1 MHTYASALA
10 LSDSSKTDAG
20 MHTKPAVSAPIAV
33 LALALLVGCSA
44 ERDGSD
50 PPQSQQVVAN
60 LSPCEVLDASM
71 RADLKLEPLQPI
83 VESYSRSCRY
93 RSIRDAGDESAH
105 VLGATVVIRHST
117 AANTIADARRLAEAY
132 ERSYQATAAE
142 RDIRGRKV
150 YELTG
155 ARSAALIQTEVTADC
170 VLIYAIDA
178 TTSVQVTANVTEPDR
193 GCGFHD
199 LPAMLATRMP
209 PTDERSVPPRTD
221 RVTDVFAIDL
231 CTVIDS
237 DRRRTL
243 GLDDGSPSGSPP
255 IGYRSDACNFDRQTE
270 QPGELTFLVASTID
284 SDAHGLTENHAPP
297 AIVREV
303 GSRRIFRTVTSTT
316 DGRSCSEYY
325 EVDNL
330 TSFNVTAMV
339 FGSDPVPACRIL
351 DELAPAIEPKL
362 PLVVLEPSILP

>member
-1 MHTYASALA
+1 MYTRPTFSAS
-10 LSDSSKTDAG
+10 
-20 MHTKPAVSAPIAV
+20 IAV
-33 LALALLVGCSA
+33 LALALLVGCSD
-44 ERDGSD
+44 ERDRSD
-50 PPQSQQVVAN
+50 PPRSQQVVN
-60 LSPCEVLDASM
+60 LSPCEVLDASIK
-71 RADLKLEPLQPI
+71 ADLELEPLQPV

-132 ERSYQATAAE
+132 ERSYQATTTE
-142 RDIRGRKV
+142 KDINGRKV
-150 YELTG
+150 YELTE
-155 ARSAALIQTEVTADC
+155 AQSRSLILTEVTADC

-178 TTSVQVTANVTEPDR
+178 TSSIQVTANMTGPDR

-221 RVTDVFAIDL
+221 RVTDVFTIDL
-231 CTVIDS
+231 CAVIDS
-237 DRRRTL
+237 DRRRAL

-255 IGYRSDACNFDRQTE
+255 IGYRSDSCNFDRQAG
-270 QPGELTFLVASTID
+270 QPGELTFLVATTID

-297 AIVREV
+297 PVAREV

-316 DGRSCSEYY
+316 DGHSCSDYY

-339 FGSDPVPACRIL
+339 LGSDPAPACHIL

-362 PLVVLEPSILP
+362 PLVVLEPGMLTGAPVTR